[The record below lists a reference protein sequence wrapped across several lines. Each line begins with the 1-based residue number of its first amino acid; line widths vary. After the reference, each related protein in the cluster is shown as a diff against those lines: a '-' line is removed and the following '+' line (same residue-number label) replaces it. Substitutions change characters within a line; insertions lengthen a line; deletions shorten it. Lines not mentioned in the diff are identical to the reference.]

1 MKLSKPLKPGGCEIR
16 LLLIHADKIS
26 YKTTQRTKVAED
38 IESTEDSMEDC
49 LVVFSSVE
57 KLDELN
63 ASGVTDAAKNSITDV
78 LGRLKETRVM
88 LFPFAHLTS
97 TLSSP
102 QIALGILQS
111 LEASLK
117 NDGFTVK
124 RAPFGWNKAFD
135 IKSKGHPLA
144 VLSKVICPYG
154 KMECDFLCPYCTN
167 PIKIQDL
174 SSPQKILPA

>member
-1 MKLSKPLKPGGCEIR
+1 
-16 LLLIHADKIS
+16 S
-26 YKTTQRTKVAED
+26 YKATKRTKAAED
-38 IESTEDSMEDC
+38 IESREDSMDDC

-63 ASGVTDAAKNSITDV
+63 APEVAKAAKNGIVDV
-78 LGRLKETRVM
+78 LEKLKENRVM

-102 QIALGILQS
+102 PVALEILRLLEDS
-111 LEASLK
+111 LRNE
-117 NDGFTVK
+117 GFAVK
-124 RAPFGWNKAFD
+124 RAPFGWNKEFE

-154 KMECDFLCPYCTN
+154 KTECDFLCPYCTN
-167 PIKIQDL
+167 PIKVQDL
-174 SSPQKILPA
+174 GISSRLAAE

>member
-1 MKLSKPLKPGGCEIR
+1 M
-16 LLLIHADKIS
+16 D
-26 YKTTQRTKVAED
+26 
-38 IESTEDSMEDC
+38 DC

-57 KLDELN
+57 KLDELDAN
-63 ASGVTDAAKNSITDV
+63 RVADAAKNSIVDV
-78 LGRLKETRVM
+78 LSRLKEDRVM

-102 QIALGILQS
+102 QIALRILQS
-111 LEASLK
+111 LEYSLK
-117 NDGFTVK
+117 KDGYTVK
-124 RAPFGWNKAFD
+124 RAPFGWNKKFD

-167 PIKIQDL
+167 PIKIQDI
-174 SSPQKILPA
+174 SSA

>member
-1 MKLSKPLKPGGCEIR
+1 
-16 LLLIHADKIS
+16 
-26 YKTTQRTKVAED
+26 
-38 IESTEDSMEDC
+38 MEDC

-63 ASGVTDAAKNSITDV
+63 VTGVTEAAKNSIVDV
-78 LGRLKETRVM
+78 LGKLKETRVM

-97 TLSSP
+97 TLGSP
-102 QIALGILQS
+102 KIALGVLQS

-117 NDGFTVK
+117 NSGFTVK

-174 SSPQKILPA
+174 SAPQKILPA

>member
-1 MKLSKPLKPGGCEIR
+1 IR
-16 LLLIHADKIS
+16 LLLIHADNIS
-26 YKTTQRTKVAED
+26 YKATKRTKAAED
-38 IESTEDSMEDC
+38 IESREDSMDDC

-63 ASGVTDAAKNSITDV
+63 APEVAKAAKNGIVDV
-78 LGRLKETRVM
+78 LEKLKENRVM

-102 QIALGILQS
+102 QVALEILRLLEDS
-111 LEASLK
+111 LRNE
-117 NDGFTVK
+117 GFAVK
-124 RAPFGWNKAFD
+124 RAPFGWNKEFE

-154 KMECDFLCPYCTN
+154 KTECDFLCPYCTN
-167 PIKIQDL
+167 PIKVQDL
-174 SSPQKILPA
+174 GISSKLAAE

>member
-1 MKLSKPLKPGGCEIR
+1 
-16 LLLIHADKIS
+16 S
-26 YKTTQRTKVAED
+26 YKATKRTKAAED
-38 IESTEDSMEDC
+38 IESREDSMDDC

-63 ASGVTDAAKNSITDV
+63 APEVAKAAKNGIVDV
-78 LGRLKETRVM
+78 LEKLKENRVM

-102 QIALGILQS
+102 QVALEILRLLEDS
-111 LEASLK
+111 LRNE
-117 NDGFTVK
+117 GFAVK
-124 RAPFGWNKAFD
+124 RAPFGWNKEFE

-154 KMECDFLCPYCTN
+154 KTECDFLCPYCTN
-167 PIKIQDL
+167 PIKVQDL
-174 SSPQKILPA
+174 GISSKLAAE

>member
-1 MKLSKPLKPGGCEIR
+1 MGGCEIR

-26 YKTTQRTKVAED
+26 YKATQRTKVAED

-49 LVVFSSVE
+49 LVVFSCVE

-63 ASGVTDAAKNSITDV
+63 APGVAEATKNSIVDV
-78 LGRLKETRVM
+78 LGKLKEHCVM

-102 QIALGILQS
+102 QVALQILLS
-111 LEASLK
+111 LEEALK
-117 NDGFTVK
+117 KEGFTVK
-124 RAPFGWNKAFD
+124 RAPFGWNKEFD

-154 KMECDFLCPYCTN
+154 KTECDFLCPYCTN

-174 SSPQKILPA
+174 CSEHKPLPVA

>member
-1 MKLSKPLKPGGCEIR
+1 M
-16 LLLIHADKIS
+16 
-26 YKTTQRTKVAED
+26 Q
-38 IESTEDSMEDC
+38 DC
-49 LVVFSSVE
+49 LVVFISVE

-63 ASGVTDAAKNSITDV
+63 ASGVTDAAKISIVDV
-78 LGRLKETRVM
+78 LGKLKENAVM

-97 TLSSP
+97 TLSTP
-102 QIALGILQS
+102 QAALQILTS
-111 LEASLK
+111 LERSLK
-117 NDGFTVK
+117 KEGFTVK
-124 RAPFGWNKAFD
+124 RAPFGWNKKFN

-174 SSPQKILPA
+174 STPQKILPT

>member
-1 MKLSKPLKPGGCEIR
+1 MGGCEIR

-26 YKTTQRTKVAED
+26 YKATQRTKVAEE
-38 IESTEDSMEDC
+38 IEATEDSMEDC

-63 ASGVTDAAKNSITDV
+63 ALGVADAAKSSIVDV
-78 LGRLKETRVM
+78 LCKLKENRVM

-97 TLSSP
+97 TLSTP
-102 QIALGILQS
+102 QVALQILLA
-111 LEASLK
+111 LEALK
-117 NDGFTVK
+117 KEGFTVK
-124 RAPFGWNKAFD
+124 RAPFGWNKKFD

-174 SSPQKILPA
+174 GTGRQTLPAV

>member
-1 MKLSKPLKPGGCEIR
+1 
-16 LLLIHADKIS
+16 
-26 YKTTQRTKVAED
+26 VAED
-38 IESTEDSMEDC
+38 IESPEDSLEDC

-57 KLDELN
+57 KLDEFN
-63 ASGVTDAAKNSITDV
+63 APGVTEAARNSIADV
-78 LGRLKETRVM
+78 LGRLKEHCIM

-102 QIALGILQS
+102 QVALQILRS
-111 LEASLK
+111 LEDSLK

-124 RAPFGWNKAFD
+124 RAPFGWNKEFD

-154 KMECDFLCPYCTN
+154 KVECDFLCPYCTN

-174 SSPQKILPA
+174 GAEQKALPSV

>member
-1 MKLSKPLKPGGCEIR
+1 
-16 LLLIHADKIS
+16 
-26 YKTTQRTKVAED
+26 
-38 IESTEDSMEDC
+38 MEDC

-63 ASGVTDAAKNSITDV
+63 ASEVAKAAKNGIVDV
-78 LGRLKETRVM
+78 LRKLKEDRVM

-102 QIALGILQS
+102 QVALDIFRLLEDS
-111 LEASLK
+111 LREE
-117 NDGFTVK
+117 GFVVK
-124 RAPFGWNKAFD
+124 RAPFGWNKEFE

-154 KMECDFLCPYCTN
+154 KTECDFLCPYCTN
-167 PIKIQDL
+167 PIKVQDL
-174 SSPQKILPA
+174 GITSKLPVA

>member
-1 MKLSKPLKPGGCEIR
+1 MGESIIK
-16 LLLIHADKIS
+16 LLLIHSDKIS
-26 YKTTQRTKVAED
+26 YKTTQRTKVAEV

-49 LVVFSSVE
+49 LVVFASIE
-57 KLDELN
+57 KLDELD
-63 ASGVTDAAKNSITDV
+63 AAGVTSAAKNSIVDV
-78 LGRLKETRVM
+78 LGKLKEDRVM

-102 QIALGILQS
+102 QIALQILQS
-111 LEASLK
+111 LKDALEK
-117 NDGFTVK
+117 DNFTVK
-124 RAPFGWNKAFD
+124 KAPFGWNKKFE

-154 KMECDFLCPYCTN
+154 KTECDFLCPYCTN

-174 SSPQKILPA
+174 GVEQKTLPAT

>member
-1 MKLSKPLKPGGCEIR
+1 
-16 LLLIHADKIS
+16 S
-26 YKTTQRTKVAED
+26 YKATKRTKAAED
-38 IESTEDSMEDC
+38 IESREDSMDDC

-63 ASGVTDAAKNSITDV
+63 APEVAKAAKNGIVDV
-78 LGRLKETRVM
+78 LEKLKENRVM

-102 QIALGILQS
+102 QVALEILRLLEDS
-111 LEASLK
+111 LRNE
-117 NDGFTVK
+117 GFAVK
-124 RAPFGWNKAFD
+124 RAPFGWNKEFE

-154 KMECDFLCPYCTN
+154 KTECDFLCPYCTN
-167 PIKIQDL
+167 PIKVQDL
-174 SSPQKILPA
+174 GISSRLAAE

>member
-1 MKLSKPLKPGGCEIR
+1 M
-16 LLLIHADKIS
+16 
-26 YKTTQRTKVAED
+26 
-38 IESTEDSMEDC
+38 
-49 LVVFSSVE
+49 E
-57 KLDELN
+57 KLDEIN
-63 ASGVTDAAKNSITDV
+63 VPEVAEAAKNSIVDV
-78 LGRLKETRVM
+78 LGKLKENRVM

-102 QIALGILQS
+102 QVALQILLS
-111 LEASLK
+111 LEEALK
-117 NDGFTVK
+117 KESFTVK
-124 RAPFGWNKAFD
+124 RAPFGWNKEFD

-174 SSPQKILPA
+174 GS

>member
-1 MKLSKPLKPGGCEIR
+1 MGESIIK
-16 LLLIHADKIS
+16 LLLIHSDKIS
-26 YKTTQRTKVAED
+26 YKTTQRTKVAEV

-49 LVVFSSVE
+49 LVVFASIE
-57 KLDELN
+57 KLDELD
-63 ASGVTDAAKNSITDV
+63 AAGVTSAAKNSIVDV
-78 LGRLKETRVM
+78 LGKLKEDRVM

-102 QIALGILQS
+102 QIALQILQS
-111 LEASLK
+111 LKDALK
-117 NDGFTVK
+117 KDNFTVK
-124 RAPFGWNKAFD
+124 KAPFGWNKKFE

-154 KMECDFLCPYCTN
+154 KTECDFLCPYCTN

-174 SSPQKILPA
+174 GVEQKTLPAT

>member
-1 MKLSKPLKPGGCEIR
+1 MGGGNIR
-16 LLLIHADKIS
+16 LLLIHADRIS
-26 YKTTQRTKVAED
+26 YKITRRTKVAEAT
-38 IESTEDSMEDC
+38 ESKEDSMDDC
-49 LVVFSSVE
+49 LVVFTSVE

-63 ASGVTDAAKNSITDV
+63 APGVTEAAKNGILDV
-78 LGRLKETRVM
+78 MGKLKENRIM

-102 QIALGILQS
+102 TVALEILQS
-111 LEASLK
+111 LEEALK
-117 NDGFTVK
+117 KEGFVVK
-124 RAPFGWNKAFD
+124 RAPFGWNKEFD

-167 PIKIQDL
+167 PIKVQDL
-174 SSPQKILPA
+174 EGQVKTLRAT

>member
-1 MKLSKPLKPGGCEIR
+1 M
-16 LLLIHADKIS
+16 D
-26 YKTTQRTKVAED
+26 
-38 IESTEDSMEDC
+38 DC

-63 ASGVTDAAKNSITDV
+63 APEVAKAAKNGIVDV
-78 LGRLKETRVM
+78 LEKLKENRVM

-102 QIALGILQS
+102 QVALEILRLLEDS
-111 LEASLK
+111 LRDE
-117 NDGFTVK
+117 GFTVK
-124 RAPFGWNKAFD
+124 RAPFGWNKEFE

-154 KMECDFLCPYCTN
+154 KTECDFLCPYCTN
-167 PIKIQDL
+167 PIKVQDL
-174 SSPQKILPA
+174 GISSRLAAE

>member
-1 MKLSKPLKPGGCEIR
+1 MGGAKIK

-26 YKTTQRTKVAED
+26 YKATQRTKVAED

-49 LVVFSSVE
+49 LVVFSCVE
-57 KLDELN
+57 KLDEIN
-63 ASGVTDAAKNSITDV
+63 VPEVAEAAKNSIVDV
-78 LGRLKETRVM
+78 LGKLKENRVM

-102 QIALGILQS
+102 QVALQILLS
-111 LEASLK
+111 LEEALK
-117 NDGFTVK
+117 KESFTVK
-124 RAPFGWNKAFD
+124 RAPFGWNKEFD

-174 SSPQKILPA
+174 GS

>member
-1 MKLSKPLKPGGCEIR
+1 M
-16 LLLIHADKIS
+16 D
-26 YKTTQRTKVAED
+26 
-38 IESTEDSMEDC
+38 DC

-63 ASGVTDAAKNSITDV
+63 ATGVAEAAKNSIVDV
-78 LGRLKETRVM
+78 LGKLKETRVM

-97 TLSSP
+97 TLSAP
-102 QIALGILQS
+102 HVALEILLS

-117 NDGFTVK
+117 NDGLTVK
-124 RAPFGWNKAFD
+124 RAPFGWNKEFD

-167 PIKIQDL
+167 PIKLQDL
-174 SSPQKILPA
+174 SSLRETLHTS

>member
-1 MKLSKPLKPGGCEIR
+1 MGGSEIK

-26 YKTTQRTKVAED
+26 YKATQRTKVAED

-63 ASGVTDAAKNSITDV
+63 APGVTNAAKDSIVGV
-78 LGRLKETRVM
+78 LGKLKENSVM

-102 QIALGILQS
+102 QVALQILLS
-111 LEASLK
+111 LEDALK
-117 NDGFTVK
+117 NEGFIVK
-124 RAPFGWNKAFD
+124 RAPFGWNKEFD

-167 PIKIQDL
+167 PIRIQDL
-174 SSPQKILPA
+174 GTEQKTLPAA